1 MIGSKFSRHFVNQ
14 SEVKPKPIV
23 ARACTFSRALCRL
36 RIITSSFDWSTG
48 MSPSFLIGQSNY
60 FGFSFTTL
68 DWNSIY
74 WNRGKQLFRKGL
86 ILQNK
91 NCSLLLTK
99 SKNTALWYRSR
110 KHLFVILLPSTT
122 IKRRSHFWNRKQTWG
137 VQRITTNESNH
148 FDWLT
153 IQTIQVSRD
162 LGRRSG
168 KLN

>member
-1 MIGSKFSRHFVNQ
+1 MHVFFASDRLHPFVCKKETHWQ
-14 SEVKPKPIV
+14 LHYRSPFP
-23 ARACTFSRALCRL
+23 SCRL
-36 RIITSSFDWSTG
+36 H
-48 MSPSFLIGQSNY
+48 P
-60 FGFSFTTL
+60 TL
-68 DWNSIY
+68 DWNSLY

-99 SKNTALWYRSR
+99 SKNTALWYWSR

-162 LGRRSG
+162 FRRRSG
-168 KLN
+168 KPNQKEMETLISKWMQSVSLRSIYVSFWS